1 MNHYFDELVSSLQ
14 SAQDGNLVSIIV
26 YGWGVV
32 APDSPKRSDYQLL
45 IVTERLSAR
54 DLREFRPIIRQWT
67 EMGYEMPVFM
77 TAEEFSDS
85 LDVFPIEFRLMKRSY
100 RTLYG
105 QDLLAGR
112 EASKEHLRW
121 QTEHEL
127 RGKLMRLRSL
137 ALPAGEA
144 PDQLAGL
151 MTESVVTF
159 VRFLRPILEIVGEEP
174 PLGRPATAQRAGEI
188 LNVDT
193 SPIIRVLRLRDEP
206 AELPGGLMDIEIQDL
221 FASYLDC
228 LTRVIEAVDNL

>member
-14 SAQDGNLVSIIV
+14 SAQDGNLVSVIV
-26 YGWGVV
+26 YGSGVV
-32 APDSPKRSDYQLL
+32 ATNNPRRSDYQLL
-45 IVTERLSAR
+45 IVTERLTAR
-54 DLREFRPIIRQWT
+54 DLRQMRPIIRQWT
-67 EMGYEMPVFM
+67 EMGYEMPVFI
-77 TAEEFSDS
+77 TAEEFGDS

-127 RGKLMRLRSL
+127 RGKLLRLRSL
-137 ALPAGEA
+137 ALPAGESA
-144 PDQLAGL
+144 NELASL

-159 VRFLRPILEIVGEEP
+159 VRLMRPIPEIVGEES
-174 PLGRPATAQRAGEI
+174 PLGRSATAQRAGEI

-193 SPIIRVLRLRDEP
+193 SPITRVLRLRDEP
-206 AELPGGLMDIEIQDL
+206 GGLMEIEIQDL
-221 FASYLDC
+221 FTSYLDC
-228 LTRVIEAVDNL
+228 LTRVVEAVDNL

>member
-14 SAQDGNLVSIIV
+14 SAQDGNLVSVIV
-26 YGWGVV
+26 YGSGVV
-32 APDSPKRSDYQLL
+32 ATNNPRRSDYQLL
-45 IVTERLSAR
+45 IVTERLTAR
-54 DLREFRPIIRQWT
+54 DLRQMRPIIRQWT
-67 EMGYEMPVFM
+67 EMGYEMRVFI
-77 TAEEFSDS
+77 TAEEFGDS

-127 RGKLMRLRSL
+127 RGKLLRLRSL
-137 ALPAGEA
+137 ALPAGESA
-144 PDQLAGL
+144 NELASL

-159 VRFLRPILEIVGEEP
+159 VRLMRPIPEIVGEEP
-174 PLGRPATAQRAGEI
+174 PLGRSATAQRAGEI

-193 SPIIRVLRLRDEP
+193 SPITRVLRLRE
-206 AELPGGLMDIEIQDL
+206 EPGGLMEIEIQDL
-221 FASYLDC
+221 FTSYLDC
-228 LTRVIEAVDNL
+228 LTRVVEAVDNL